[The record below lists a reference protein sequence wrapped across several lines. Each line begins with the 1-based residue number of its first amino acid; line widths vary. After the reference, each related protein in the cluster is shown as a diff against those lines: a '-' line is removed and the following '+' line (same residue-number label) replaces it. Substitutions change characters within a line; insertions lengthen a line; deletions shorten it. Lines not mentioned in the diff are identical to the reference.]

1 MQKIHVNE
9 LKIGDRVLKLDASW
23 LETPF
28 LSHKFKIKDLNDINK
43 LKKHGIEY
51 VFIEPRNDMVS
62 VKEVIEENKDLLE
75 NVQYEE
81 LPKHYIDFQ
90 SLTKASEIY
99 EQSVKIIRSVME
111 DIRAGKLFDDTGV
124 RIIADKITE
133 LTVKKGDLLSSAA
146 KLKSYDDYTF
156 QHCVNVSVF
165 ATSLGKLMNLPS
177 KELNMLSASALLHDV
192 GKMLVPKEILNKPGK
207 LTDEEFKIMKNHVT
221 AGYDYLIKNGLDPS
235 DLKIVIEHH
244 ERYDG
249 SGYPYG
255 LKDPD
260 ISLFG
265 KIGAVVDIYD
275 AITSDRV
282 YHKGME
288 PPSALKMM
296 FKWTDTHINKKI
308 FEFFITHIG
317 IYPVGTL
324 VLLNTNELAIVAKIT
339 DNPTAPIVAVFKN
352 PKGEDIPIYTVDL
365 SKKSVLSKKIIG
377 PVNPEKI
384 NINKE
389 IYDIIERVNEQN

>member
-28 LSHKFKIKDLNDINK
+28 LSHKFKIKDISDINK

-51 VFIEPRNDMVS
+51 VFIGPRNDEVS
-62 VKEVIEENKDLLE
+62 IKEVIEENKDLLE

-99 EQSVKIIRSVME
+99 EESVKIIRSVME
-111 DIRAGKLFDDTGV
+111 DIRSGKLFDDTGV

-133 LTVKKGDLLSSAA
+133 LTVKKGDLLSSVA

-165 ATSLGKLMNLPS
+165 ATSLGKLMNIPI

-207 LTDEEFKIMKNHVT
+207 LTDEEFKIMKNHVP

-235 DLKIVIEHH
+235 ELKIVIEHH

-296 FKWTDTHINKKI
+296 FKWTDSHINKKI
-308 FEFFITHIG
+308 FEFFIIHIG

-339 DNPTAPIVAVFKN
+339 DNPTSPIVAVFKN
-352 PKGEDIPIYTVDL
+352 PKGEDIPVYTVDL

-384 NINKE
+384 NIDKE
-389 IYDIIERVNEQN
+389 IYDIIERINEQN

>member
-28 LSHKFKIKDLNDINK
+28 LSHKFKIKDISDINK

-51 VFIEPRNDMVS
+51 VFIEPRNDEVS
-62 VKEVIEENKDLLE
+62 IKEVIEENKDLLE

-99 EQSVKIIRSVME
+99 EESVKIIRSVME
-111 DIRAGKLFDDTGV
+111 DIRSGKLFDDTGV

-133 LTVKKGDLLSSAA
+133 LTVKKGDLLSSVA

-165 ATSLGKLMNLPS
+165 ATSLGKLMNIPI

-207 LTDEEFKIMKNHVT
+207 LTDEEFKIMKNHVP

-235 DLKIVIEHH
+235 ELKIVIEHH

-296 FKWTDTHINKKI
+296 FKWTDSHINKKI
-308 FEFFITHIG
+308 FEFFIIHIG

-339 DNPTAPIVAVFKN
+339 DNPTSPIVAVFKN
-352 PKGEDIPIYTVDL
+352 PKGEDIPVYTVDL

-384 NINKE
+384 NIDKE
-389 IYDIIERVNEQN
+389 IYDIIERINEQN

>member
-28 LSHKFKIKDLNDINK
+28 LSHKFKIKDISDINK

-51 VFIEPRNDMVS
+51 VFIEPRNDEVS
-62 VKEVIEENKDLLE
+62 IKEVIEENKDLLE

-99 EQSVKIIRSVME
+99 EESVKIIRSVME
-111 DIRAGKLFDDTGV
+111 DIRSGKLFDDTGV

-133 LTVKKGDLLSSAA
+133 LTVKKGDLLSSVA

-156 QHCVNVSVF
+156 QHSVNVSVF
-165 ATSLGKLMNLPS
+165 ATSLGKLMNIPI

-207 LTDEEFKIMKNHVT
+207 LTDEEFKIMKNHVP

-235 DLKIVIEHH
+235 ELKIVIEHH

-296 FKWTDTHINKKI
+296 FKWTDSHINKKI

-339 DNPTAPIVAVFKN
+339 DNPTSPIVAVFKN
-352 PKGEDIPIYTVDL
+352 PKGEDIPVYMVDL

-384 NINKE
+384 NIDKE
-389 IYDIIERVNEQN
+389 IYDIIERINEQN

>member
-28 LSHKFKIKDLNDINK
+28 LSHKFKIKDINDINK

-133 LTVKKGDLLSSAA
+133 LTVKKGDLLSSVA

-165 ATSLGKLMNLPS
+165 ATSLGKLTNLPS

-207 LTDEEFKIMKNHVT
+207 LTDEEFKIMKSHVP

-235 DLKIVIEHH
+235 ELKIVIEHH

-377 PVNPEKI
+377 PVNHEKI